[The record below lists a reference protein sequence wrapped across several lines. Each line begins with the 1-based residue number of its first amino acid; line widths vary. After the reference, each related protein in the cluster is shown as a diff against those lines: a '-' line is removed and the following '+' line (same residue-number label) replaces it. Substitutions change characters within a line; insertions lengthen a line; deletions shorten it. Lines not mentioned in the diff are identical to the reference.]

1 MIKKSEKSKL
11 FEQCQSLFMEF
22 KKEQGIVAVYFY
34 IRKFYLNFAIIYLF
48 DYFNLNLLCIMVS
61 SLFLTITLQIKSP
74 ETLKYNNIRNKLTE
88 LLIFITEISILILK

>member
-1 MIKKSEKSKL
+1 
-11 FEQCQSLFMEF
+11 
-22 KKEQGIVAVYFY
+22 
-34 IRKFYLNFAIIYLF
+34 
-48 DYFNLNLLCIMVS
+48 MVS